1 MFFQKKYEV
10 KPNQKGYLFRAN
22 NLETILDAGIHK
34 VYDWKA
40 ETECICLP
48 TTSKLIQ
55 IAAQEILSKDNIAFR
70 VSFVSQYKIKNGEQ
84 FLTQFELNKPVAYLI
99 AEFEQRLYNAI
110 QVKVRNIFAALD
122 SEEINENRAVV
133 GNMDTQLINT
143 ELINY
148 GVELDFVTLR
158 DISFPK
164 SIQDLF
170 AKHLEAKIRSK
181 SDLENARTTVATARA
196 LKNAADLMK
205 DDDNIKFMQYI
216 ELISKIAEKGKHTFL
231 VGEVTANQLKMK

>member
-1 MFFQKKYEV
+1 M
-10 KPNQKGYLFRAN
+10 
-22 NLETILDAGIHK
+22 
-34 VYDWKA
+34 
-40 ETECICLP
+40 
-48 TTSKLIQ
+48 
-55 IAAQEILSKDNIAFR
+55 
-70 VSFVSQYKIKNGEQ
+70 SFVSQYKIKNGEQ

-205 DDDNIKFMQYI
+205 DNDNIKFMQYI

>member
-164 SIQDLF
+164 S
-170 AKHLEAKIRSK
+170 K

-205 DDDNIKFMQYI
+205 DNDNIKFMQYI